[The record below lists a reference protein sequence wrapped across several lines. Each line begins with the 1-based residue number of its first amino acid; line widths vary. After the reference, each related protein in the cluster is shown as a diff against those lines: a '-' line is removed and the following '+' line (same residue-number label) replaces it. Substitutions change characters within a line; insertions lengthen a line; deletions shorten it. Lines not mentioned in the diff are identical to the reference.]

1 MNITERM
8 SRLLVHIED
17 AMWDHE
23 INNATP
29 IDLTDDGF
37 RAAVKIFSTAL
48 MCKEWELQEKE
59 NLPLEDREAMSIK
72 CGQEIRRIVKTFTD
86 IDTHNFYK

>member
-1 MNITERM
+1 M
-8 SRLLVHIED
+8 LVHIED

-29 IDLTDDGF
+29 IDLTDEGF
-37 RAAVKIFSTAL
+37 RAAVKIFATAL
-48 MCKEWELQEKE
+48 MSKEWELQEKE
-59 NLPLEDREAMSIK
+59 NLALEDREAMSMK

-86 IDTHNFYK
+86 IDTHSFYK